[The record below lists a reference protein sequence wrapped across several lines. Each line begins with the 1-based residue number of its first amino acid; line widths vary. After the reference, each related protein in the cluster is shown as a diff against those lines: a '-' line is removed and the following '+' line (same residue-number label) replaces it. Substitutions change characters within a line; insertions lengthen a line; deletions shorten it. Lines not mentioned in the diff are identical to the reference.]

1 MNPDPQLWKYW
12 RDTHKTIFFY
22 LNSGIVVGGISG
34 APVEQ
39 GQRLL
44 IHALHPFML
53 HKQKTS
59 ICQENPE
66 PVFLKES
73 TLFNHIH

>member
-1 MNPDPQLWKYW
+1 L
-12 RDTHKTIFFY
+12 Y
-22 LNSGIVVGGISG
+22 LNRGIVVGGISG

-53 HKQKTS
+53 RNQKTLMPGKS
-59 ICQENPE
+59 RACIQN
-66 PVFLKES
+66 KEMLERVDS
-73 TLFNHIH
+73 SQPYS